1 MVKTP
6 VFEVRFWWHVRILQH
21 DLRLVNR
28 QDKRGVPGDLWPLR
42 GFSQRQQE
50 RRRRRGAEGRRGK
63 RENCCCCLLLTFP
76 GVRLPPPSSLV
87 TLCCL
92 YSPARLALSAKLI
105 FVCRPWLQ
113 RARPEM
119 WKTSLESTLS
129 ACTGK
134 QKNKKKLY
142 RQFNWSV
149 RCSEIRA
156 DTNTWFHLKD
166 KAQRHLVLII
176 VINPVTQSW
185 KSSSV
190 CLYKYDYCKCN
201 LKHCARI
208 WMRPWFWYDRGRS
221 WLRTGH
227 DPGQDRRLSPEPL
240 KVTKS

>member
-1 MVKTP
+1 MTC
-6 VFEVRFWWHVRILQH
+6 
-21 DLRLVNR
+21 DLCGASASGN
-28 QDKRGVPGDLWPLR
+28 KSGGDDVEQKGGGGKEKIAVVVYCWPFQASGSL
-42 GFSQRQQE
+42 
-50 RRRRRGAEGRRGK
+50 
-63 RENCCCCLLLTFP
+63 
-76 GVRLPPPSSLV
+76 LPPPSWHSAVCIRPLVSHFLLNSSLCADLGFNV
-87 TLCCL
+87 HALRCGKPLWNQLCQ
-92 YSPARLALSAKLI
+92 LAQANK
-105 FVCRPWLQ
+105 
-113 RARPEM
+113 
-119 WKTSLESTLS
+119 K
-129 ACTGK
+129 K
-134 QKNKKKLY
+134 QKKLY